1 MWGIIK
7 DGGWFWHFVLRI
19 AWLEADAFEL
29 GVLSYASA
37 MSSTLSH
44 LSPAFSPSPS
54 QALLLFICP
63 LILVFFFFAL
73 CPLVIFI
80 NHFHHATLQL
90 KSLNCLQNEPNVST
104 SSSSLKFK
112 PAFKPHLLL
121 TSYYSNFTVC
131 SLDFLQ
137 STSTLSCLI

>member
-1 MWGIIK
+1 M
-7 DGGWFWHFVLRI
+7 HFNWEFLAKPLQCCPPPFLIYHLLLVPPHLRSYC
-19 AWLEADAFEL
+19 LSS
-29 GVLSYASA
+29 VLSS
-37 MSSTLSH
+37 
-44 LSPAFSPSPS
+44 
-54 QALLLFICP
+54 C
-63 LILVFFFFAL
+63 FFFAL

-90 KSLNCLQNEPNVST
+90 KSLHCLQNDPNVST
-104 SSSSLKFK
+104 LSSSLKFK

-121 TSYYSNFTVC
+121 TSYYSHFTIC